1 MTPAKFKQWLT
12 RAKPGDEVVYA
23 YGTISDP
30 DKRNE
35 KTFEA
40 AREACA
46 EHQVI
51 LFQRRRPMILRKD
64 VSIDAWAHVARRVSD
79 RAAGWLEKMETWHED
94 YPVEREAL
102 SWPHRG
108 RLCRAH
114 MTVSSDLEVL

>member
-23 YGTISDP
+23 FGTISDP

-35 KTFEA
+35 TTFDL
-40 AREACA
+40 AREACDG
-46 EHQVI
+46 HQVI
-51 LFQRRRPMILRKD
+51 LFQRRADKLYG
-64 VSIDAWAHVARRVSD
+64 SGTWEHVARRVSD

-94 YPVEREAL
+94 YPETREER

-108 RLCRAH
+108 RLCHAH
-114 MTVSSDLEVL
+114 MAVSSDLEVL